1 MKIEQFIHKYNIQKI
16 KKLEQS
22 DPQFLAL
29 QKARNNIKNK
39 DKDLFLYL
47 TIQCSLVGY
56 QIAWSGESRWWE
68 FWEKIS
74 KDQEVLQNFRQN
86 KECNSKRRYDF
97 LTNSKY
103 NKRIYN
109 IKTNRIKKFNQILNQ
124 DLDLKNFWNDLKT
137 LNEII
142 AKIMKTKIDNKTNTF
157 AIKMFGYA
165 HEIISWKETIYPM
178 DIAIPIDS
186 RLKKIY
192 TTNCPPGRKSPLAG
206 KGVNYVKGNLS
217 WSQIKTN
224 IFQEKEIQSYFQ
236 NLSKKHKI
244 PPLHLD
250 SILRLDYWNK
260 FFKK

>member
-1 MKIEQFIHKYNIQKI
+1 MMDIEKFIQKYDIQKI

-22 DPQFLAL
+22 DPQFFAL
-29 QKARNNIKNK
+29 KKARSQIKNK
-39 DKDLFLYL
+39 DKNLFLYL
-47 TIQCSLVGY
+47 TIQCSLVWY

-86 KECNSKRRYDF
+86 KKCNSTRRYDF

-109 IKTNRIKKFNQILNQ
+109 IKTNRIKKFNQILDQN
-124 DLDLKNFWNDLKT
+124 LDLKKFWNNLKT

-142 AKIMKTKIDNKTNTF
+142 AKTMKAEIDSKTNTF

-178 DIAIPIDS
+178 DIKIPIDS

-192 TTNCPPGRKSPLAG
+192 FSSPFI
-206 KGVNYVKGNLS
+206 KGERFHSNKLEWNQGDLL
-217 WSQIKTN
+217 KTKTK
-224 IFQEKEIQSYFQ
+224 EKEIEKYFQ